1 MVEEERF
8 KEFLESVRQG
18 CAILRGEAEP
28 SRLFHVDGSLDI
40 KQMRERNGLSQR
52 EFASALGISMRTLQ
66 NWEQGRRFPKGP
78 ARILLS
84 IFDRYPEIFID
95 LPRSIGSGR

>member
-1 MVEEERF
+1 MWWKKAI

-40 KQMRERNGLSQR
+40 KQMHKQTACRNESLHEHWGL
-52 EFASALGISMRTLQ
+52 AC
-66 NWEQGRRFPKGP
+66 GRYKIGSKAGGFPKDQPGF
-78 ARILLS
+78 S
-84 IFDRYPEIFID
+84 
-95 LPRSIGSGR
+95 